1 MHIVHYIINNIMNNC
16 YLTPH
21 GVSGLKNKLNHG
33 QDLAKSKIGY
43 IGLCSDRWD
52 NYIMMGM
59 KAKNSF

>member
-1 MHIVHYIINNIMNNC
+1 MNNC